1 MKINRLILLAL
12 IPFALVLSARAG
24 VTLVRDGQ
32 PMADIVADTN
42 SLSSVKLAAEDLQ
55 KHIELMSG
63 AKLEIVSAPSEKLK
77 NHVYV
82 GASEH
87 TKKLGI
93 TTDDLKTEGFKIIA
107 KANYL
112 ALIGRDEQRKP
123 FPYGR
128 DANGVAEWRKFAG
141 EAYEIPGVEPGV
153 FNSKFGFFTM
163 DATATLYATSEFLE
177 QLGVRWYMPYENG
190 TIIPEKKTIEVPEQ
204 SLKKEPVF
212 PYREFMFYGAMRS
225 DNDGV
230 MWFKRLKYGA
240 SYVYYNN
247 HTTWEIIGSKEQKEK
262 HPEYYAM
269 ANGKPIGGMGARGTP
284 RLSDPNF
291 RKTSVNYMNKVIA
304 AYPPLLTTALGMPD
318 GFTQID
324 ERDNEKWGRAN
335 ASHESKFSDYVW
347 DYWMFAAKELKKTH
361 PDKYLACLAYST
373 YQEPPSGIEK
383 LPDNVAITLCLGTA
397 GMAVPQGKLLVKT
410 REKWLSMLTSK
421 KLFLWDYYLFYRIGA
436 PRYPVFFTKILQEE
450 MQKLKGVCEGKFIEI
465 APEYPKGKPP
475 NLICPGLTHMTHY
488 WQGKLY
494 WDPDMDRKKMLDEY
508 YELYFGPARAEMK
521 EFYEFAEEVW
531 MRPLSRSVTMY
542 SGFLKEPD
550 VTRYFEILK
559 RARAKAGAGT
569 VYDRRIAQ
577 IEAEMQPLKSFIAD
591 TKRVGPDF
599 SASMAEAPPN
609 IDGDLEKPFW
619 KGAAWYTMR
628 ELVKGEEIPAEKSTT
643 VAFRM
648 NTDKSALVIGVK
660 CNEPNV
666 DKILAKAKYQD
677 DFDIFEDDVVEI
689 YMETPER
696 SYFKIVINPNGQ
708 IWDETQ
714 DVTLVER
721 DTMPTLWNPGTRA
734 ATKKDK
740 NCWTAEIMIPTK
752 DFGTKGPDKANP
764 WGINVCRTRMA
775 GEKPELAA
783 ISPTGQAL
791 YRVLSKLGNLTLAG
805 K

>member
-1 MKINRLILLAL
+1 MNISQKILLGFISL
-12 IPFALVLSARAG
+12 LLTCSAQG
-24 VTLVRDGQ
+24 SVTLVKDGR
-32 PMADIVADTN
+32 PFADIIVETN
-42 SLSSVKLAAEDLQ
+42 ALSSVKLAAEDLQ
-55 KHIELMSG
+55 EHIEKMSG
-63 AKLEIVSAPSEKLK
+63 AILPITNTPSDKFK
-77 NHVYV
+77 CHVYV
-82 GASEH
+82 GPSEYV
-87 TKKLGI
+87 KKLGVRI
-93 TTDDLKTEGFKIIA
+93 DDLKAEGFKIIA
-107 KANYL
+107 KDNYL
-112 ALIGRDEQRKP
+112 VLIGRDEQRKP
-123 FPYGR
+123 FPYKR
-128 DANGVAEWRKFAG
+128 DPEGLAEWQKFAG
-141 EAYEIPGVEPGV
+141 EKYTIPGVQPGV
-153 FNSKFGFFTM
+153 FNKKLGFFTM
-163 DATATLYATSEFLE
+163 DATATLYATSELLE

-190 TIIPEKKTIEVPEQ
+190 TIIPKKKTIEVPDQ
-204 SLKKEPVF
+204 NLKKEPVF
-212 PYREFMFYGAMRS
+212 PYREFCFYGAMRS

-247 HTTWEIIGSKEQKEK
+247 HTTWEIIGTKEQKEK

-269 ANGKPIGGMGARGTP
+269 ANGKRIGGMGARGTP

-291 RKTSVNYMNKVIA
+291 RKTSVNYMNKVLE
-304 AYPPLLTTALGMPD
+304 AYPPLLTAALGMPD

-324 ERDNEKWGRAN
+324 ERDNAKWGRPGALQT
-335 ASHESKFSDYVW
+335 SKFSDYVW
-347 DYWMFAAKELKKTH
+347 DYWLFAAKELKKTH

-373 YQEPPSGIEK
+373 YRDPPAGIDK

-397 GMAVPQGKLLVKT
+397 NMAVPQGKLVAKT
-410 REKWLSMLTSK
+410 RDKWLSMLTSK
-421 KLFLWDYYLFYRIGA
+421 KLFLWDYYLFYRTKQR

-465 APEYPKGKPP
+465 APEYHKGKPP
-475 NLICPGLTHMTHY
+475 NLVCPGLTHMTHY

-494 WDPDMDRKKMLDEY
+494 WDPDMDRKKMMDEY
-508 YELYFGPARAEMK
+508 YELYFGPAKKEMK

-550 VTRYFEILK
+550 VTRYFDILK
-559 RARAKAGAGT
+559 RAREKAGKDT
-569 VYDRRIAQ
+569 VYDKRIAQ
-577 IEAEMQPLKSFIAD
+577 IETEMQPLKLFIAD

-599 SASMAEAPPN
+599 SASKTDLPVK

-619 KGAAWYTMR
+619 KGATWYPMK
-628 ELVKGEEIPAEKSTT
+628 ELVKGEAVPAEKSAS

-648 NTDKSALVIGVK
+648 PPDKSALIIGVK
-660 CNEPNV
+660 CNEPKM

-689 YMETPER
+689 YLETPER
-696 SYFKIVINPNGQ
+696 SYFKIVINPEGK

-721 DTMPTLWNPGTRA
+721 DTLPALWNPGTEA
-734 ATKKDK
+734 AVKKEKD
-740 NCWTAEIMIPTK
+740 CWTAEIMIPTK

-764 WGINVCRTRMA
+764 WGINVCRTRFA
-775 GEKPELAA
+775 GDKPELAA
-783 ISPTGQAL
+783 ISPTGKAL
-791 YRVLSKLGNLTLAG
+791 YRVLSKLGNLSV